1 MFRILRLTGR
11 RPNRRP
17 STLQCR
23 GVGHRLRL
31 AQTKAL
37 ICAAGE
43 KSRGGFG
50 GTTWVGG
57 GGMDEDL
64 YRLDQHYPWI

>member
-17 STLQCR
+17 RTLQR
-23 GVGHRLRL
+23 RRVGHRLRL
-31 AQTKAL
+31 AQTQTL

-43 KSRGGFG
+43 KPRGGFG
-50 GTTWVGG
+50 GTAWMGG
-57 GGMDEDL
+57 GGVDEDL
-64 YRLDQHYPWI
+64 YRVNQH